1 MNSLSI
7 SKIFNYFIGL
17 FFVALFVYGLI
28 TAILAALLGGA
39 NEHLSLR

>member
-17 FFVALFVYGLI
+17 IIGVLFAYGLI